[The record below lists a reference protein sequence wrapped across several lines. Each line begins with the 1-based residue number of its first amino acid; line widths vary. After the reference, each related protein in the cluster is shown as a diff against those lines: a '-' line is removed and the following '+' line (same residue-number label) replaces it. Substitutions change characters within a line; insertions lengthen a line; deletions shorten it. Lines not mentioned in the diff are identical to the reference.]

1 MSSSFSEA
9 HDRSQV
15 AAASCPQNP
24 LPRPTPATPDKV
36 LCALTSAP
44 SHYCFP
50 VLFPPPIPPH
60 RFHQETSADSRGGS
74 EDEDG
79 HSKRASASG
88 CKSSSVNRKRIVI
101 KPIVDERS
109 RVGTYNKRKF
119 GVIKKAM
126 ELSIL
131 CNCKIGNAPCP
142 RAAPRASI
150 SRSPPL
156 IFRHAG
162 LFIFGESGKPVRYC
176 SDGDFRSLISSVSQG
191 GSSSSRSEVW
201 DNSM

>member
-1 MSSSFSEA
+1 MIVPKSPP
-9 HDRSQV
+9 RLVRRIPCLGPRLQ
-15 AAASCPQNP
+15 P
-24 LPRPTPATPDKV
+24 LTRC
-36 LCALTSAP
+36 CARLRQLPHTTV
-44 SHYCFP
+44 FP
-50 VLFPPPIPPH
+50 FCSPPLPPH

-74 EDEDG
+74 EDEDA

-150 SRSPPL
+150 SRSLPL

-162 LFIFGESGKPVRYC
+162 LFIFSESGKPVRYC